1 MQKFNF
7 NAISDMCVKCGK
19 CKPSCTIFK
28 ISGDEVRS
36 PRGFLDLIGAY
47 NRGEM
52 KLDKNAKSIFESCF
66 LCTNCVEACPA
77 SLPVDEMIENVRF
90 DLAQKYGISWY
101 KRLFFY
107 LLRQGG
113 RQSP

>member
-1 MQKFNF
+1 MQKFDF

-19 CKPSCTIFK
+19 CKPNCTIFK

-52 KLDKNAKSIFESCF
+52 KLDKNAKSIFESCYRDF
-66 LCTNCVEACPA
+66 QLFEAGLYKLRGG
-77 SLPVDEMIENVRF
+77 LPCF
-90 DLAQKYGISWY
+90 ATSG
-101 KRLFFY
+101 
-107 LLRQGG
+107 
-113 RQSP
+113 